1 MKLQM
6 KTNDFTHLV
15 IAATGFLLTFNLAKP
30 VQALDCGWQEL
41 FSPIL
46 RGNTERQ
53 RQSHLGKLSDIEQIN
68 QIYIEVLGREV
79 DFSGIVTWTKELD
92 RYRTICD
99 IRRDIAYS
107 REAEAAINQMYQE
120 VLGRNVDKKALETW
134 KNVLAKGTSL
144 YRIRLYLEKYREE
157 IEKKSQ
163 PNQS

>member
-1 MKLQM
+1 MKA
-6 KTNDFTHLV
+6 KNFTYFLISTSIFWLV
-15 IAATGFLLTFNLAKP
+15 INLANP
-30 VQALDCGWQEL
+30 VQALDCGWQEFL
-41 FSPIL
+41 SPIL
-46 RGNTERQ
+46 RGNPERERQ
-53 RQSHLGKLSDIEQIN
+53 THLGKLSDIEQIN
-68 QIYIEVLGREV
+68 QIYVEVLGREV
-79 DFSGIVTWTKELD
+79 DFQGIITWTKELD

-120 VLGRNVDKKALETW
+120 VLGRNVDKKNLEIW

-157 IEKKSQ
+157 MEKKAQ

>member
-1 MKLQM
+1 MKV
-6 KTNDFTHLV
+6 KNFTHLV
-15 IAATGFLLTFNLAKP
+15 IAASGFLLTINLANP

-157 IEKKSQ
+157 IEKKSPQ
-163 PNQS
+163 NQS

>member
-1 MKLQM
+1 MKV
-6 KTNDFTHLV
+6 KSFTN
-15 IAATGFLLTFNLAKP
+15 LLISTSTFVVGLSLANP
-30 VQALDCGWQEL
+30 VEALDCGWQEIL
-41 FSPIL
+41 SPIL
-46 RGNTERQ
+46 RGNRERE

-79 DFSGIVTWTKELD
+79 DFPGIITWTKELD

-120 VLGRNVDKKALETW
+120 VLGRNVDRKGLEIW
-134 KNVLAKGTSL
+134 KNVLAKGTTL
-144 YRIRLYLEKYREE
+144 YRIRLYLEKYKEE
-157 IEKKSQ
+157 MEKKSQ

>member
-1 MKLQM
+1 MKAQ
-6 KTNDFTHLV
+6 KFTYFLISTSAFLV
-15 IAATGFLLTFNLAKP
+15 GISLANP
-30 VQALDCGWQEL
+30 VQALDCGWQDIL
-41 FSPIL
+41 SPIL
-46 RGNTERQ
+46 GGNPKRE

-79 DFSGIVTWTKELD
+79 DFPGIITWTKELD

-120 VLGRNVDKKALETW
+120 VLGRSVDKKGLEIW

-157 IEKKSQ
+157 MEKKPQ

>member
-1 MKLQM
+1 MKV
-6 KTNDFTHLV
+6 KKITDLV
-15 IAATGFLLTFNLAKP
+15 IVASTFLLTLSFANP
-30 VQALDCGWQEL
+30 VQALDCGWREL
-41 FSPIL
+41 LSPIL
-46 RGNTERQ
+46 RGNPERERQ
-53 RQSHLGKLSDIEQIN
+53 SYLGKLSDIEEIN

-79 DFSGIVTWTKELD
+79 DFAGIITWTKELD

-144 YRIRLYLEKYREE
+144 YRIRLYLEKYRYEM
-157 IEKKSQ
+157 EKKTQ

>member
-1 MKLQM
+1 MKAQ
-6 KTNDFTHLV
+6 TFSH
-15 IAATGFLLTFNLAKP
+15 FLISTSIFSLIINLANP
-30 VQALDCGWQEL
+30 VQALDCGWQEI

-46 RGNTERQ
+46 RGNPERQ
-53 RQSHLGKLSDIEQIN
+53 RQGHLGKLSDIEQIN
-68 QIYIEVLGREV
+68 EIYIEVLGREV
-79 DFSGIVTWTKELD
+79 DFQGIITWTKELE

-120 VLGRNVDKKALETW
+120 VLGRNADKKALDIW

-157 IEKKSQ
+157 MEKKSE